1 MLRDLPSP
9 SRPLQ
14 TWASWARDF
23 SNPSRPVFEA
33 SLPTASCRL
42 LTLKPKKSDDNIARD
57 RAGSAANYH
66 VTFWLS
72 PAWGDHKKLIHVDQN
87 SFKCGPVW
95 AACPRL
101 RPPAGCPWLARREKL
116 VEVKQMDIHGA
127 GRGAPS
133 LQRRLVRRRLPCG
146 SQEPRAPG
154 RVCDPVCGGSR
165 RGPCL
170 LQPLLPGL
178 QGEPA
183 PGHTWSCPCACYRM
197 ILP

>member
-9 SRPLQ
+9 SRPLR

-101 RPPAGCPWLARREKL
+101 RPPAGCPWLAQREKL

-127 GRGAPS
+127 GRGARPCRGGWSGAVCPVAARS
-133 LQRRLVRRRLPCG
+133 LGRLEGCATPCVG
-146 SQEPRAPG
+146 APG
-154 RVCDPVCGGSR
+154 GVHASSSPSSPGCRES
-165 RGPCL
+165 
-170 LQPLLPGL
+170 QPLVTLGAVPVLAIG
-178 QGEPA
+178 
-183 PGHTWSCPCACYRM
+183 
-197 ILP
+197 